1 MQTDFQ
7 KYLDLTKRE
16 LLLRNYSRKT
26 IKSYLF
32 CLNDYFNFLKSL
44 NNAKIFTSEEKVRKF
59 LLQHQERGDAGQTI
73 NLYLNA
79 IKFFYREIL
88 KSVEKIDLKFSKT
101 SKKLPE
107 VLSRLEIKKILA
119 SIENKK
125 HKLLIALSYGAGLR
139 VSAVE
144 N

>member
-7 KYLDLTKRE
+7 KYLDLTQRE

-26 IKSYLF
+26 VASYLF

-44 NNAKIFTSEEKVRKF
+44 NNSKAITSAEKVRRF
-59 LLQHQERGDAGQTI
+59 LSVKQNKGQSGQTL
-73 NLYLNA
+73 NVYLNA

-88 KSVEKIDLKFSKT
+88 KSGEKIDLKFSKT

-107 VLSRLEIKKILA
+107 VLSRQEI
-119 SIENKK
+119 E
-125 HKLLIALSYGAGLR
+125 KLLAAFEKY
-139 VSAVE
+139 
-144 N
+144 

>member
-16 LLLRNYSRKT
+16 LLLRNYSKKT
-26 IKSYLF
+26 IGSYLL

-44 NNAKIFTSEEKVRKF
+44 NNSKAITSAEKVRRF
-59 LLQHQERGDAGQTI
+59 LSVKQNKGQSGQTL
-73 NLYLNA
+73 NVYLNA

-88 KSVEKIDLKFSKT
+88 KSGEKIDLKFSKT

-107 VLSRLEIKKILA
+107 VLSREEI
-119 SIENKK
+119 E
-125 HKLLIALSYGAGLR
+125 KLLAAFEKY
-139 VSAVE
+139 
-144 N
+144 